1 MSHPVIS
8 SDPARRRCSRK
19 GFTLVELIY
28 VMLVVGIIATIA
40 IPAINVSRFRLDS
53 AVVEV
58 ATGLMAAQRTAVL
71 RGHDV
76 VVAFDVSGTL
86 LRIHNDANNDG
97 LLQGGEYYR
106 VAQLGEGVAFGRSGV
121 DPLSASSDDI
131 TFTQLQSGHKT
142 VTFHRNGSASE
153 EGIIYLTGAGGAAT
167 EGNTRAV
174 EVVRATARIKC
185 WSYLTSTWR
194 ETC

>member
-1 MSHPVIS
+1 M
-8 SDPARRRCSRK
+8 
-19 GFTLVELIY
+19 ELIY
-28 VMLVVGIIATIA
+28 VMLIVGIIATIA

-58 ATGLMAAQRTAVL
+58 ATGLMAAQRTAIL

-97 LLQGGEYYR
+97 LLQDGEYSK
-106 VAQLGEGVAFGRSGV
+106 VAQLGEGVAFGRS
-121 DPLSASSDDI
+121 DADQLSASSDDI
-131 TFTQLQSGHKT
+131 TFTRLQSGHRT

-153 EGIIYLTGAGGAAT
+153 EGIVYLTGVGGAANAN
-167 EGNTRAV
+167 NTRAV
-174 EVVRATARIKC
+174 EVVRATAKIKC
-185 WSYLTSTWR
+185 WSYQTGTWR

>member
-1 MSHPVIS
+1 MSDRVIS
-8 SDPARRRCSRK
+8 SDPARRRHSRK
-19 GFTLVELIY
+19 GLTLVELLY
-28 VMLVVGIIATIA
+28 VMIIVGIVVAVA

-58 ATGLMAAQRTAVL
+58 ATGLMAAQRTAIL

-97 LLQGGEYYR
+97 LMQDGEYFK
-106 VAQLGEGVAFGRSGV
+106 VAQLGEGVAFGRSNA
-121 DPLSASSDDI
+121 DQLSESGDDI
-131 TFTQLQSGHKT
+131 TFTQLQGGHRT
-142 VTFHRNGSASE
+142 VTFHRNGSASQ
-153 EGIIYLTGAGGAAT
+153 EGIVYLTGAGGAANAS
-167 EGNTRAV
+167 NTRAV

-185 WSYLTSTWR
+185 WSFKTGTWR